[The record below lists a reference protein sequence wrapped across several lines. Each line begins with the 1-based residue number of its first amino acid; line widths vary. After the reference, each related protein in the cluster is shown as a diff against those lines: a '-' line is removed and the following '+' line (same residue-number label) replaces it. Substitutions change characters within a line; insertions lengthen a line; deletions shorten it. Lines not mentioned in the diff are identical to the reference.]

1 MKGNFAGR
9 LGRKD
14 GGATVDARGWIFWN
28 EIDPRI
34 QSIRVAATIAQ
45 NEGRPN
51 ERLGTGWSEPYH
63 RQNGNGS
70 QRQEW
75 RCDVPEDR
83 GREFTPGAAL
93 AGGVLVSADMI
104 WPWGDDP
111 TVD

>member
-45 NEGRPN
+45 NEGRPD
-51 ERLGTGWSEPYH
+51 ERFGTGWSEPYH

-70 QRQEW
+70 QRLVW